1 MSIADKVKLIDDCIS
16 REVEWADEST
26 DDIQDA
32 WIDLKQVIKNQH
44 TISIGIVDA
53 IKEAKS
59 YFTDEQELEVMQE
72 TNSDVNFEVG
82 FYRGLLEAQSILRG
96 KE

>member
-1 MSIADKVKLIDDCIS
+1 MSIKL
-16 REVEWADEST
+16 E
-26 DDIQDA
+26 
-32 WIDLKQVIKNQH
+32 N
-44 TISIGIVDA
+44 A

-82 FYRGLLEAQSILRG
+82 FYKGLLEAKSIVKDKIDLLSSDKEILVDYVEILWEYISDKDTPEIISRYEELRKG
-96 KE
+96 VK

>member
-1 MSIADKVKLIDDCIS
+1 MSIEL
-16 REVEWADEST
+16 E
-26 DDIQDA
+26 
-32 WIDLKQVIKNQH
+32 N
-44 TISIGIVDA
+44 A

-82 FYRGLLEAQSILRG
+82 FYRGLLEAPSILKG
-96 KE
+96 VNNES

>member
-1 MSIADKVKLIDDCIS
+1 MSIEL
-16 REVEWADEST
+16 E
-26 DDIQDA
+26 
-32 WIDLKQVIKNQH
+32 N
-44 TISIGIVDA
+44 A

-82 FYRGLLEAQSILRG
+82 FYRGLLEAQSILKG
-96 KE
+96 EKWWKMNITM